1 MKTPQDKYTPTPI
14 QRPTSPLKTIPFA
27 AKAPF
32 GEKPPGFPQRKPFKS
47 YEPSIRM
54 EILEICM
61 RLLEL
66 AQEQSREISNLQD
79 EITDLNYSS

>member
-1 MKTPQDKYTPTPI
+1 MKTPQDKYIPTPI
-14 QRPTSPLKTIPFA
+14 QRPSSPNKIQPFGTTTPFA
-27 AKAPF
+27 
-32 GEKPPGFPQRKPFKS
+32 EKPPGFPKRKPFKS

-66 AQEQSREISNLQD
+66 NQDQSREIADLQD
-79 EITDLNYSS
+79 EIKELNYSS